1 MTAIPTMPGNWPLRE
16 EAESGVEFDFPRI
29 NIQLAESALQ
39 VLTSHSATSATSSRS
54 TNDDLFFDRPGP
66 SSGIDRNGESSR
78 PSYLIFEPVVE
89 SVSRDEPID
98 WRRYEP
104 PQELLHAPD
113 GTSEEIRRILES
125 SVERIKARHE
135 EEEQQRIA
143 HAKRERPLART
154 GRASV
159 KPPKREVAIPKPRLS
174 TNADPIS
181 SI

>member
-1 MTAIPTMPGNWPLRE
+1 MRAIPTMPGNWPLRE
-16 EAESGVEFDFPRI
+16 EAEVDYPRI
-29 NIQLAESALQ
+29 NTQLADSMVH

-54 TNDDLFFDRPGP
+54 SNDELFFDTPGP
-66 SSGIDRNGESSR
+66 SSGIYRNGESSTL
-78 PSYLIFEPVVE
+78 SYLIFEPVVE

-113 GTSEEIRRILES
+113 GISEEIRRILDS
-125 SVERIKARHE
+125 SIERIKAHHE

-159 KPPKREVAIPKPRLS
+159 KPPKREVAIPKPGLS
-174 TNADPIS
+174 TNADPFS
-181 SI
+181 SF